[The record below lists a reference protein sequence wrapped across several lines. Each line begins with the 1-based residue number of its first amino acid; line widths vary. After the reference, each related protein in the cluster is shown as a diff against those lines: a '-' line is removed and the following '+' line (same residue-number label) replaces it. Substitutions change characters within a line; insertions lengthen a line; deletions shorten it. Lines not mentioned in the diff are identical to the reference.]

1 MPVVAAPRVA
11 AKWPPDVLV
20 AGFRHRDHPRTMETN
35 MKAITPLAALAV
47 LAATSVLAQQPQM
60 SMGAQ
65 TAVNL
70 PEACRTAGQAGGH
83 ADMMQKMHSSM
94 SQSMQS
100 MQGMMNSDDGDAKG
114 PAPGDDEHE
123 WPDDDG
129 YDGKGRRRRLDLR
142 DDPAPPGSYR
152 HGPSRPQGR
161 R

>member
-1 MPVVAAPRVA
+1 
-11 AKWPPDVLV
+11 
-20 AGFRHRDHPRTMETN
+20 

-100 MQGMMNSDDGDAKG
+100 MQGMMT
-114 PAPGDDEHE
+114 
-123 WPDDDG
+123 
-129 YDGKGRRRRLDLR
+129 R
-142 DDPAPPGSYR
+142 
-152 HGPSRPQGR
+152 
-161 R
+161 